1 MSSAKKCDRC
11 GSLYEPKKGDIT
23 LDVHIATG
31 DKKGTRDQWSEVD
44 FCHGCSV
51 LLRKFIASAIRQ

>member
-1 MSSAKKCDRC
+1 MSTAILCDRC
-11 GSLYEPKKGDIT
+11 GNLYVPKKGDIT

-31 DKKGTRDQWSEVD
+31 DKKGTWDRWSDVD

-51 LLRKFIASAIRQ
+51 LLRKLIGSAICQ